1 MEIRLLYGNELQWA
15 VYTANE
21 VYEGC
26 VRPYAASSDEVAQ
39 YYNYVKVEN
48 LWQEMSAGRLCL
60 WGAFENGQMCGVSAM
75 QDVGHIT
82 MLYVKPYYAKRHVG
96 TELVNR
102 MCVYAASMLRR
113 ERVTICVSPAVA
125 SYFYHIGF
133 TLIQGSALGQNYVPL
148 ERRIWLVPQ
157 TDPVNMGYGMQQAY
171 RGNAGYGMPQAYP
184 GNTGYGMP
192 QAYPGNAGYGMPQ
205 VYPGNVGYG
214 MPAAAPKREVTY
226 PTRKVSARRIL
237 ALAAGVLLFA
247 FVVITGVTVHH
258 MVKDGP
264 MQRTVSEGTE
274 EELPEEFGEIE
285 EL

>member
-26 VRPYAASSDEVAQ
+26 VRPYTARQDEVAQ
-39 YYNYVKVEN
+39 YYNYVNVQN
-48 LWQEMSAGRLCL
+48 LWQEMSAGRLYL
-60 WGAFENGQMCGVSAM
+60 WGAFENGQMCGVGAM

-113 ERVTICVSPAVA
+113 ERVTICVSPAVS

-133 TLIQGSALGQNYVPL
+133 TLIQGSAAGQNYVPL
-148 ERRIWLVPQ
+148 ERRIWSVPQ
-157 TDPVNMGYGMQQAY
+157 TAPVNMGNGMPQACPGNGGYGMPQAY
-171 RGNAGYGMPQAYP
+171 PGNAGYGMPQTYP

-192 QAYPGNAGYGMPQ
+192 QAYPGNAGYGMSA
-205 VYPGNVGYG
+205 
-214 MPAAAPKREVTY
+214 PARKREVTY
-226 PTRKVSARRIL
+226 PTRKVSAKKIL

-258 MVKDGP
+258 MVNDEP
-264 MQRTVSEGTE
+264 MQRTVWEGTE

>member
-26 VRPYAASSDEVAQ
+26 VRPYTARQDEVAQ
-39 YYNYVKVEN
+39 YYNYVNVQN
-48 LWQEMSAGRLCL
+48 LWQEMSAGRLYL
-60 WGAFENGQMCGVSAM
+60 WGAFENGQMCGVGAM

-113 ERVTICVSPAVA
+113 ERVTICVSPAVS

-133 TLIQGSALGQNYVPL
+133 TLIQGSAAGQNYVPL
-148 ERRIWLVPQ
+148 ERRIWSVPQ
-157 TDPVNMGYGMQQAY
+157 TAPVNM
-171 RGNAGYGMPQAYP
+171 
-184 GNTGYGMP
+184 GYGMP

-205 VYPGNVGYG
+205 AYPGNAGYG
-214 MPAAAPKREVTY
+214 MSAPARKREVTY
-226 PTRKVSARRIL
+226 PTKKVSAKKIL

-258 MVKDGP
+258 MVNDGLT
-264 MQRTVSEGTE
+264 QTTVWEGTDE
-274 EELPEEFGEIE
+274 ALPEEFGEIE